1 MDEIIDIDILVSRL
15 ASEECTH
22 KKSGEE
28 HTSKKDKY
36 EQEINEN
43 SDEPCTIT
51 VYDNDVENEA
61 QKKTQLSKLK
71 KPELEMIL
79 ESWYFKNH
87 TTYSKTALK
96 RKKKEELVKEIIS
109 LNITFDPLS

>member
-1 MDEIIDIDILVSRL
+1 MDEIIDIDTLVSRL

-28 HTSKKDKY
+28 HTSTKY

-51 VYDNDVENEA
+51 VYDNDVENET

-71 KPELEMIL
+71 KTELEMIL

-96 RKKKEELVKEIIS
+96 RKKKEELLKEIIS